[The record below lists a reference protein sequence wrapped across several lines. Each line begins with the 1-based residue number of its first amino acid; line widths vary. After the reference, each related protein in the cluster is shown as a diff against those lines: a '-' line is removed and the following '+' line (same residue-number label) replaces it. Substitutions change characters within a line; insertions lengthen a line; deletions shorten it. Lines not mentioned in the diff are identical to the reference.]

1 MLYVVEAIDVLIVG
15 AGHAGCEAA
24 LAAARTGARTVLL
37 TMNPQH
43 VALMPCNPSIGGP
56 AKGNLVREV
65 DALGGAMGRVIDQAQ
80 IQIRMLNTGKGPA
93 VQALRA
99 QADKHTY
106 NAVMTG
112 VLARQPGL
120 SVRKGLVAEIL
131 TVAASGGQ
139 QISGVRLTTGEH
151 LACRALVLCT
161 GTSLNGRCITGER
174 VFAAGRAGE
183 PPAADLSNSLRR
195 LGLELGRLKT
205 GTPARIDRDSVDW
218 SMAGVQPGSEVPL
231 FFSEEARLA
240 FEALPV
246 KPVPWR
252 HQVPCHLIH
261 TTAETHRII
270 RDNLHRAPMFNG
282 SIEGVGPRYCPSIE
296 DKIVRFADKESHQL
310 FLEPEGLHTREIYVQ
325 GANTSL
331 PEDVQLAML
340 RAIPALRDCRIIRP
354 GYAVEYD
361 FVPTYQTA
369 ASLSSK
375 LVAGLYL
382 AGQINGTSGYEEA
395 AAQGLIAGLNAAR
408 YAQGLPPVTLRR
420 DQAYIGVLIDDLVTK
435 DHREPYRMHTS
446 RAEHRLLLRQDN
458 ADLRLADLAYAAG
471 LIDAERHARVSATRS
486 AIERTRDIVRSVRI
500 AGVEGV
506 SFGRSITIEEALRR
520 NEVTFALA
528 AAAAPASAGLDEVPP
543 EVGWQVELEAKYA
556 GYMQREIEAMERAR
570 RMEDFCIPADLDF
583 ATLRGVRH
591 EAREKLARF
600 RPATVGQAGRL
611 AGVTPADIA
620 ALLVYA
626 RSARAAAAR

>member
-1 MLYVVEAIDVLIVG
+1 VEAIDVLIVG

-65 DALGGAMGRVIDQAQ
+65 DALGGAMGRVIDRAQ

-106 NAVMTG
+106 NAVMTS
-112 VLARQPGL
+112 VLAQQPGL

-131 TVAASGGQ
+131 TEGAPGTQ

-151 LACRALVLCT
+151 LSCRALVLCT
-161 GTSLNGRCITGER
+161 GTSLNGRCISGER

-231 FFSEEARLA
+231 FFSEEAGLA
-240 FEALPV
+240 FEALPA

-252 HQVPCHLIH
+252 QQVPCHLIH

-395 AAQGLIAGLNAAR
+395 AVQGLIAGLNAAR
-408 YAQGLPPVTLRR
+408 YAQGLQPVTLRR

-471 LIDAERHARVSATRS
+471 LIDADRHARVSATRA
-486 AIERTRDIVRSVRI
+486 AIGRTLEVVRAVRI
-500 AGVEGV
+500 PGVQGV
-506 SFGRSITIEEALRR
+506 SFGRSITVEEALRR
-520 NEVTFALA
+520 NEVTFGLA
-528 AAAAPASAGLDEVPP
+528 AAAAPASAGLREVPP

-570 RMEDFCIPADLDF
+570 RMEDCGIPADLDF

-626 RSARAAAAR
+626 RSVGTAAAR